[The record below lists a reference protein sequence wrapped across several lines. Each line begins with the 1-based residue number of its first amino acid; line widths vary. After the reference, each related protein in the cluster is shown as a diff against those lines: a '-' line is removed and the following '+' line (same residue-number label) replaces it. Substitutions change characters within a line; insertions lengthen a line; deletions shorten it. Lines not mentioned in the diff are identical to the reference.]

1 MRVSPLHQLAE
12 WIGQGRNIENEDLLA
27 TLGRDGTITVPMH
40 GGSERLLPSGEILA
54 VLADS
59 AGLTIEECL
68 KRNFSMDDEEIE
80 ATRAF
85 ISLVQFA
92 GEDPNISGGEPDEQ
106 PFQPHEH

>member
-1 MRVSPLHQLAE
+1 MRVAPLHQLAE
-12 WIGQGRNIENEDLLA
+12 WIRNGRNIDDSDLLA
-27 TLGRDGTITVPMH
+27 TLGKDGTITVPMH

-54 VLADS
+54 VLAES

-68 KRNFSMDDEEIE
+68 RRNFSMDDEEIE

-92 GEDPNISGGEPDEQ
+92 GEEPNFSSGESAEQ
-106 PFQPHEH
+106 PFQPHER